1 MIKKISE
8 KDKKDWENFIKS
20 KDKIYDKDISYRKG
34 LNKDIHMEIDLHGYS
49 LDGAN
54 KKIFEFVNECY
65 DKKVKSINVITGKG
79 LRSKNSD
86 DPYSSTDL
94 GILKYSVPEF
104 IKSNA
109 ELMKKIKS
117 INFDESNSKNK
128 GNFFLVVF
136 HPVTEEYNKTCDK
149 KLKCQLRSMN
159 NLCMVIQSIFQYT
172 EYKNINVAFQQWKGQ
187 YLDYQNK
194 IMQRKLGIVWIH
206 VFHLFP
212 IIGVEFQRRGLA
224 VVVVHHK
231 MNYREDVR
239 FFCICLLCLYF

>member
-1 MIKKISE
+1 LIKKISE

-20 KDKIYDKDISYRKG
+20 KDKIHDKDISYKKR
-34 LNKDIHMEIDLHGYS
+34 LNKYIHMEIDLHGYS

-104 IKSNA
+104 IKSNS

-128 GNFFLVVF
+128 GSFNIYL
-136 HPVTEEYNKTCDK
+136 K
-149 KLKCQLRSMN
+149 KS
-159 NLCMVIQSIFQYT
+159 
-172 EYKNINVAFQQWKGQ
+172 
-187 YLDYQNK
+187 
-194 IMQRKLGIVWIH
+194 
-206 VFHLFP
+206 
-212 IIGVEFQRRGLA
+212 
-224 VVVVHHK
+224 
-231 MNYREDVR
+231 
-239 FFCICLLCLYF
+239 